1 MTSEAVG
8 RHGVTGEHAAPRCV
22 EVAAGVIR
30 RPDGAFLLGQRA
42 PGSFYPGYW
51 EFPGGKLE
59 ARESPADA
67 LIRELDE
74 ELGIRVIELWPW
86 LVREHHYEHARVR
99 LHFFEVA
106 EWDGAVNDHVHS
118 ALSWEHADRPSV
130 GPMLPA
136 NGPILKALTLPDF
149 IGITHAWQIGIE
161 AQLAA
166 VEQALS
172 NGLRFIQVRE
182 PGLSRADMLK
192 FADEIVRRAHRFD
205 ARVVINGSP
214 ELASRIG
221 ADGVHLN
228 SRALPSIQMR
238 PDFEWVGAS
247 CHTRAELE
255 HAAALGLDYV
265 LLGAVE
271 ATPTH
276 PGQPGIGWAGFSA
289 LASGLPMPVLALG
302 GVSRSDLCAAHRAG
316 AHGVAAIRGAWGR
329 DRTV

>member
-1 MTSEAVG
+1 MARDGATSEP
-8 RHGVTGEHAAPRCV
+8 AAPGWV

-42 PGSFYPGYW
+42 AGSFYPGYW

-59 ARESPADA
+59 AGESPADA
-67 LIRELDE
+67 LIRELHE

-106 EWDGAVNDHVHS
+106 EWDGVVNDHVHS
-118 ALSWEHADRPSV
+118 ALSWAHADRPSV

-149 IGITHAWQIGIE
+149 IGITHAWQIGVE
-161 AQLAA
+161 VQLAA
-166 VEQALS
+166 VDQALS

-182 PGLSRADMLK
+182 PGLPRADLLR
-192 FADEIVRRAHRFD
+192 FADEVVRRAHRLK

-214 ELASRIG
+214 ELARRIG

-228 SRALPSIQMR
+228 SRELLNTQARL
-238 PDFEWVGAS
+238 DFEWVGAS

-276 PGQPGIGWAGFSA
+276 PGQAGIGWAGFSA
-289 LASGLPMPVLALG
+289 LVGGLPMPVLALG
-302 GVSRSDLCAAHRAG
+302 GVSRSDLRAAHLAG
-316 AHGVAAIRGAWGR
+316 AHGVAAIRGAWER